1 MAEKYQLTGRVFRL
15 GDTQTFPSGFQKR
28 EFVLEETEGKYPQQ
42 IKFEAMKD
50 GCTRLD
56 SCREGDILT
65 VHFNLRGNEYNGK
78 FYVSLQAW
86 KFEGQGTASQP
97 NTRSESMPN
106 SYKAES
112 MDDLGDEEE
121 IPF

>member
-1 MAEKYQLTGRVFRL
+1 MAEKYQLTGRLFKL
-15 GDTQTFPSGFQKR
+15 ADTQTFASGFQKR
-28 EFVLEETEGKYPQQ
+28 EFVIEETEGKYPQQ

-56 SCREGDILT
+56 AYREGDILT
-65 VHFNLRGNEYNGK
+65 VHFNLRGNEHNGK

-112 MDDLGDEEE
+112 MDDLGDEDE